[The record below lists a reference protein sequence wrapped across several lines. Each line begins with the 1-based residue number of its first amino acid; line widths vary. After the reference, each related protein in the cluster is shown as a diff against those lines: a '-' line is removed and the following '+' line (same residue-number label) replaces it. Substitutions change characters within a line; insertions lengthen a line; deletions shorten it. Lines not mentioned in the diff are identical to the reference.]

1 MIHGGRT
8 NMVYTRPNVYEIAF
22 RRTWQRLLLIQAG
35 MVLIAMIIA
44 FLMQGFEFSV
54 ALLYGG
60 ATSLAGTLI
69 GAWRV
74 RIATDEA
81 AHSSTLGMAEFYK
94 GALLRLVLV
103 IALLALGMGVLKLPA
118 LAVLIGFI
126 VAQLGNFFA
135 RPLRAR

>member
-1 MIHGGRT
+1 
-8 NMVYTRPNVYEIAF
+8 MVYTRPNVYEIAF
-22 RRTWQRLLLIQAG
+22 RRTLIRLLLIQG
-35 MVLIAMIIA
+35 VLVISAAIVA
-44 FLMQGFEFSV
+44 YLLQGIEFSF

-60 ATSLAGTLI
+60 AATLAGTLV

-81 AHSSTLGMAEFYK
+81 AHSTTLGMAEFYK
-94 GALLRLVLV
+94 GAVIRFVLV

-135 RPLRAR
+135 RPLRAH

>member
-1 MIHGGRT
+1 
-8 NMVYTRPNVYEIAF
+8 MVYTRPNVYDIAF
-22 RRTWQRLLLIQAG
+22 RRTLLRLLLIQG
-35 MVLIAMIIA
+35 VMVLVAVIIA
-44 FLMQGFEFSV
+44 FLMQGIEFSM

-60 ATSLAGTLI
+60 ASSLAGTLI

-81 AHSSTLGMAEFYK
+81 AHSTTLGMAEFYK
-94 GALLRLVLV
+94 GALMRLVLV

-126 VAQLGNFFA
+126 VAQTGNFFA
-135 RPLRAR
+135 RPLRAQ

>member
-1 MIHGGRT
+1 
-8 NMVYTRPNVYEIAF
+8 MVYTRPNVYDIAF
-22 RRTWQRLLLIQAG
+22 RRTLIWLLLIQG
-35 MVLIAMIIA
+35 VLVISAAIVA
-44 FLMQGFEFSV
+44 YLLQGIEFSF

-60 ATSLAGTLI
+60 AATLAGTLV

-81 AHSSTLGMAEFYK
+81 AHSTTLGMAEFYK
-94 GALLRLVLV
+94 GAVIRFVLV

-135 RPLRAR
+135 RPLRAH

>member
-1 MIHGGRT
+1 
-8 NMVYTRPNVYEIAF
+8 MVYTRPNVYDIAF
-22 RRTWQRLLLIQAG
+22 RRTLIWLLLIQG
-35 MVLIAMIIA
+35 VLVISAAIVA
-44 FLMQGFEFSV
+44 YLLQGIEFSF

-60 ATSLAGTLI
+60 AATLAGTLV

-81 AHSSTLGMAEFYK
+81 AHSTTLGMAEFYK
-94 GALLRLVLV
+94 GAVIRFVLV

-135 RPLRAR
+135 RPLRDH

>member
-1 MIHGGRT
+1 
-8 NMVYTRPNVYEIAF
+8 MVYTRPNVYEIAF

>member
-1 MIHGGRT
+1 
-8 NMVYTRPNVYEIAF
+8 MVYTRPNVYDIAF
-22 RRTWQRLLLIQAG
+22 RRTLFRLLLIQGGLVVVA
-35 MVLIAMIIA
+35 AIIA
-44 FLMQGFEFSV
+44 ALIQGFEFSM

-60 ATSLAGTLI
+60 SASLAGTLI

-81 AHSSTLGMAEFYK
+81 VHSTTLGMAEFYK
-94 GALLRLVLV
+94 GALLRFVLV

-126 VAQLGNFFA
+126 VAQVGNFFA
-135 RPLRAR
+135 RPMRAQ